1 MASFKAK
8 TGRDQ
13 LRMRE
18 KKIIVPIQSNQT
30 RNRESQ
36 KNSKKIQKRQY
47 GFFSSKNGTG
57 EAMKEGEKKPVTIQ
71 SNPTW
76 TREF

>member
-18 KKIIVPIQSNQT
+18 KKKLSFRYSQT
-30 RNRESQ
+30 RPGIGNP
-36 KNSKKIQKRQY
+36 KKIVKK
-47 GFFSSKNGTG
+47 FKNVNMASFQAKTG
-57 EAMKEGEKKPVTIQ
+57 
-71 SNPTW
+71 
-76 TREF
+76 RERL

>member
-1 MASFKAK
+1 MGPAENERTKKLLFRYSQ
-8 TGRDQ
+8 TRPGIGNP
-13 LRMRE
+13 
-18 KKIIVPIQSNQT
+18 KKIV
-30 RNRESQ
+30 
-36 KNSKKIQKRQY
+36 KKIQKRQY